1 MLQARISVES
11 NFFWRKQVN
20 RFKGLSTAILTL
32 KTSWQAQYLVK
43 LGADTCC
50 SAHCK

>member
-1 MLQARISVES
+1 MLQARIMVES

-20 RFKGLSTAILTL
+20 RFEGLSTAILAL
-32 KTSWQAQYLVK
+32 KIASQVQYLVK